1 MQTLEDVY
9 GNDEM
14 LLLLQQK
21 IKKAPLPL
29 FTFVPLQSSV
39 VLDMQT
45 LQIDYA
51 PHKKQNRTIK
61 RGKRLKTV

>member
-1 MQTLEDVY
+1 MQTLEDLRGIY
-9 GNDEM
+9 EM
-14 LLLLQQK
+14 LLLLQQR

-29 FTFVPLQSSV
+29 FTFVLLQIQV

-51 PHKKQNRTIK
+51 PHKKQNRTKKEEIN
-61 RGKRLKTV
+61 